1 MAKRVILTLMEGSF
15 EQGFP
20 VILRIKEDSA
30 PAETEIQGKLPPG
43 PDVLEAFNK
52 WQLVYRQ
59 LVMPN
64 SRIKPKLAQVTNF
77 SCPQLGL
84 ELEKRLNNW
93 LNSGIRDWQKIRDG
107 LQRNLVETEEIRVI
121 IQTEDIRLRRLPWH
135 SWDLFSNHYTKAE
148 IALSAPEYKP
158 QGSTASRNN
167 KVRILAILGD
177 STDIDVQKDRAILE
191 QLPNAEP
198 PTFLVEPQCQ
208 ELNDQLWDKQW
219 QILFFAGH
227 SSSEMDG
234 NTGKIYI
241 NSTDSL
247 SIADLKNALRRAISH
262 GLQLAIFN
270 SCDGLGLAR
279 ELADLHIPQI
289 IVMREPVPDV
299 VAQEFLKHFLT
310 SFAKGKSLYLAV
322 REARERLQGRE
333 NLFSFASWLPIICQ
347 NPAELPLT
355 WHSLRHGTVSDRNR
369 IIQWLYKPLLL
380 VLTSL
385 IWAWTINT
393 LRTTV
398 LDNSSTT
405 TLCYGRSCINRDPA
419 DNKCRIRDEPKNYQT
434 ITSTPADFLT
444 SKGSIENFK
453 IQLKYSERCNS
464 TWVEIAGEKY
474 IANIPGSIVYIEDN
488 QGIKYGKS
496 SVPKVHP
503 YREYYNDMGA
513 GKSGIFFN
521 LFTSE
526 IRACVQTP
534 QNELKCTNFVK
545 P

>member
-20 VILRIKEDSA
+20 VILRIKEDGA
-30 PAETEIQGKLPPG
+30 PAETEIQGKLPPA
-43 PDVLEAFNK
+43 PDILEAFNK
-52 WQLVYRQ
+52 WQLAYRQ
-59 LVMPN
+59 LVMPH

-93 LNSGIRDWQKIRDG
+93 LNSEIRDWQKIRDG
-107 LQRNLVETEEIRVI
+107 LQRNLVETEEIRLI

-158 QGSTASRNN
+158 QGSTASRSN

-177 STDIDVQKDRAILE
+177 STGIDVQKDRTILE

-198 PTFLVEPQCQ
+198 PTFLVEPQSQ
-208 ELNDQLWDKQW
+208 DLSDQLWDKQW

-227 SSSEMDG
+227 SSSEMEG

-247 SIADLKNALRRAISH
+247 SIADLKNALRRAIAQ

-289 IVMREPVPDV
+289 IVMREPVPDAI
-299 VAQEFLKHFLT
+299 AQEFLKHFLT
-310 SFAKGKSLYLAV
+310 NFAKGKSLYLAV

-333 NLFSFASWLPIICQ
+333 NQFPFASWLPMICQ

-355 WHSLRHGTVSDRNR
+355 WHSLRHGTVSDRQN
-369 IIQWLYKPLLL
+369 ITFPIYYKVFLLL
-380 VLTSL
+380 FISL
-385 IWAWTINT
+385 VSAWGLITARNM
-393 LRTTV
+393 V
-398 LDNSSTT
+398 LDRP
-405 TLCYGRSCINRDPA
+405 LCYGASCIGRDVVN
-419 DNKCRIRDEPKNYQT
+419 NKCDIDKQT
-434 ITSTPADFLT
+434 ITSTIGNFLT
-444 SKGSIENFK
+444 SKGRLTAFK
-453 IQLKYSERCNS
+453 VEMRHSKRCSS
-464 TWVEIAGEKY
+464 TWVRTTGPFITD
-474 IANIPGSIVYIEDN
+474 SIDYLEDREGN
-488 QGIKYGKS
+488 RYGQT
-496 SVPKVHP
+496 KVQDGLTQH
-503 YREYYNDMGA
+503 YSDMGP
-513 GKSGIFFN
+513 GDI
-521 LFTSE
+521 E
-526 IRACVQTP
+526 IKACVQP
-534 QNELKCTNFVK
+534 PSGELKCTNFVK

>member
-30 PAETEIQGKLPPG
+30 PAETEIQGKLPPA

-64 SRIKPKLAQVTNF
+64 SRIKPKQAQVTNF
-77 SCPQLGL
+77 SCPKLGD

-121 IQTEDIRLRRLPWH
+121 LQTEDIRLRRLPWH

-177 STDIDVQKDRAILE
+177 STGIDVQKDRAILE

-198 PTFLVEPQCQ
+198 PTFIEEPSRQK
-208 ELNDQLWDKQW
+208 LYNYLWEKQW
-219 QILFFAGH
+219 EILFFAGH
-227 SSSEMDG
+227 SFSEVDG
-234 NTGKIYI
+234 NTGRIHI
-241 NSTDSL
+241 NKTDSL
-247 SIADLKNALRRAISH
+247 SISELKNALTRAIEK

-279 ELADLHIPQI
+279 ELADLYIPQI
-289 IVMREPVPDV
+289 IVMREPVPDAI
-299 VAQEFLKHFLT
+299 AQEFLKHFLKN
-310 SFAKGKSLYLAV
+310 FAQGKSLYLAV
-322 REARERLQGRE
+322 REARERLEVFEKQ
-333 NLFSFASWLPIICQ
+333 FPCATWLPVICQ
-347 NPAELPLT
+347 NPAAVPTT
-355 WHSLRHGTVSDRNR
+355 WQGLLRRNVSARQN
-369 IIQWLYKPLLL
+369 ITFPIYYKVFLLL
-380 VLTSL
+380 LISL
-385 IWAWTINT
+385 VSAWGLNT
-393 LRTTV
+393 VRNMV
-398 LDNSSTT
+398 LDRP
-405 TLCYGRSCINRDPA
+405 LCYSASCIGRDVV
-419 DNKCRIRDEPKNYQT
+419 DNKCDIDKQT
-434 ITSTPADFLT
+434 ITSTI
-444 SKGSIENFK
+444 GNFP
-453 IQLKYSERCNS
+453 ISEDRITAFKVELRHSPRCNS
-464 TWVEIAGEKY
+464 TWVRTTGPFIT
-474 IANIPGSIVYIEDN
+474 GSIDYLEDREEN
-488 QGIKYGKS
+488 RYGQA
-496 SVPKVHP
+496 KVQDGLTQH
-503 YREYYNDMGA
+503 YSDMGP
-513 GKSGIFFN
+513 GN
-521 LFTSE
+521 LE
-526 IRACVQTP
+526 IKACVQPP
-534 QNELKCTNFVK
+534 QGEVKCTNFVR